1 MSDRQARPL
10 AAGYSSESDGID
22 ERLWYEHLQQ
32 FEDASLYQTWAYG
45 EVVEGRRNMAHF
57 VLKRNGHVVAIAQA
71 RIKRMPVF
79 GLGIG
84 YVRWGP
90 VWRRAGM
97 EADLEIYRQALR
109 GLRNEFVC
117 KRGLSLRL
125 FPFAFEDDLS
135 DIGAILETEG
145 FSSLGGEERERTI
158 LMDLEPPL
166 ADLKT
171 GMNSH
176 WKKSL
181 KVADKHNLELLE
193 GRSGS
198 LFDRFIGIYKE
209 VVSRKKF
216 VEFIDIQQYKQIQER
231 LPEEIKMNILLCQSG
246 VDLCAGVVYSLLGK
260 TAVCLFC
267 ATSDS
272 GTKSRGSYLLQW
284 KIIEILKDR
293 GAAIYDLN
301 GINPARNPGTYR
313 FKRDLAGKHGREVV
327 FLGKFDATAGSVG
340 HSLIRV
346 GDLLKTERKRLQRK
360 IAAFQVTARKTEN
373 QDENRPG

>member
-1 MSDRQARPL
+1 MANRQVRPL
-10 AAGYSSESDGID
+10 ATGYTSEIDGID
-22 ERLWYEHLQQ
+22 EQSWYQYLQL

-57 VLKRNGHVVAIAQA
+57 ALKFNGEVVAIAQA
-71 RIKRMPVF
+71 RIKQVPVL

-90 VWRRAGM
+90 LWRRAGTDV
-97 EADLEIYRQALR
+97 DLEIYRQALR

-125 FPFAFEDDLS
+125 FPFAFEDDS
-135 DIGAILETEG
+135 SGIGAILETEG
-145 FSSLGGEERERTI
+145 FSLLAGGEPERTI
-158 LMDLEPPL
+158 LMDLAPPL

-171 GMNSH
+171 GMNPH

-181 KVADKHNLELLE
+181 KVADKNNLELIE
-193 GRSGS
+193 GSNGS
-198 LFDRFIGIYKE
+198 MFDRFIDIYKE

-216 VEFIDIQQYKQIQER
+216 VEFIDIHQYKQIQEQ
-231 LPEEIKMNILLCQSG
+231 LPEEFKMNVLLCQSG
-246 VDLCAGVVYSLLGK
+246 VDLCAGVVYSLVGR

-272 GTKSRGSYLLQW
+272 GTKSRGSYFLQW
-284 KIIEILKDR
+284 KIIEALKPQ

-327 FLGKFDATAGSVG
+327 FLGKFDAIAGSVG

-346 GDLLKTERKRLQRK
+346 GDLLKTERKRFKRKMVELQ
-360 IAAFQVTARKTEN
+360 AATRRTES
-373 QDENRPG
+373 QIESR